1 MGSIAEWYAVKSGNC
16 EERSEIGGG
25 KGVEVRE
32 VERGVLAV
40 FGVRLVLSWSILR
53 EGVGGA
59 SGESYRLRAYRKKQC
74 FLVVNMSWKANDRGR
89 FVMVKTRL
97 TTEKEREVR
106 GKGRLYTCCQRLVA
120 SERDRLG

>member
-1 MGSIAEWYAVKSGNC
+1 M
-16 EERSEIGGG
+16 
-25 KGVEVRE
+25 
-32 VERGVLAV
+32 

-59 SGESYRLRAYRKKQC
+59 SGESYRLRVYRKKQC
-74 FLVVNMSWKANDRGR
+74 FLVVNMLRKANDRGR

-106 GKGRLYTCCQRLVA
+106 GKGRLYTCC
-120 SERDRLG
+120 